1 MANYSVWILEE
12 SNVSVTGGQTLDGIT
27 QGDGSNLD
35 GEFITLNSNDWL
47 EVKIRDNGSDDTFDD
62 NDGNQRLDGAQTID
76 GITYADGTRV
86 EAEYRIEVTDPS
98 GNVYEVIGFNVQNSS
113 PAYGTVEGLVFVGQ
127 SQAWPPI
134 GVPLE
139 VTLSAEGPGSSGQPS
154 IPAEDLVV
162 PCFTPGVG
170 IETAAG
176 FVPVETLEL
185 GDMVRTLDHGLQPIR
200 WIGQVRL
207 NAAQLVKDPSLRPIL
222 VRADAFG
229 LGHPHQDILLSPQHR
244 VLLGGWR
251 MELVMGSDEGL
262 AAIVHL
268 VNDHG
273 ILRATDRDE
282 VTYIHL
288 MFDRHEVVCADGL
301 WAESFRPGPMTLSTL
316 QDDVQKELLK
326 LFPELGQGQA
336 PAMPAARPMLK
347 KWEVALLAAPPCAPV
362 QANANLAQPYLVRS

>member
-12 SNVSVTGGQTLDGIT
+12 SNVSVTGGQTL
-27 QGDGSNLD
+27 
-35 GEFITLNSNDWL
+35 
-47 EVKIRDNGSDDTFDD
+47 
-62 NDGNQRLDGAQTID
+62 D

-200 WIGQVRL
+200 
-207 NAAQLVKDPSLRPIL
+207 
-222 VRADAFG
+222 
-229 LGHPHQDILLSPQHR
+229 
-244 VLLGGWR
+244 
-251 MELVMGSDEGL
+251 
-262 AAIVHL
+262 
-268 VNDHG
+268 
-273 ILRATDRDE
+273 
-282 VTYIHL
+282 
-288 MFDRHEVVCADGL
+288 
-301 WAESFRPGPMTLSTL
+301 
-316 QDDVQKELLK
+316 
-326 LFPELGQGQA
+326 
-336 PAMPAARPMLK
+336 
-347 KWEVALLAAPPCAPV
+347 
-362 QANANLAQPYLVRS
+362 